1 MHPVLSLGKVPGMS
15 QGLAMDDPETTQTP
29 NAADGESNHQYSEL
43 CGRAL
48 AFIDGRGGSVHEDLL
63 VGHVFGNSGSMALWR
78 PLLRSLL
85 QEDERVVFRADG
97 FWALAGVQ
105 PAPAGP
111 RLLDAFVAIDVETT
125 GLRPLKQRVIEV
137 ALYRYQD
144 GHLVERFETLV
155 NPERQIPAFIA
166 NLTTITNGHVED
178 APRFGDIAPR
188 VTEFIG
194 DALLVGHNVAFDVSF
209 INAELKRAD
218 YGQLVNERLD
228 TMGLSM
234 RLLPGVRKASLDR
247 VATAVGLSP
256 RKVHRAGRD
265 AELTA
270 EVALRLVE
278 EAVRQGATS
287 LDDLKVASTIV
298 QRRPRDNVGRGR
310 AVMDRT
316 WLADVPKRP
325 GVYLMRD
332 QLGNVI
338 YVGKAKNLRDRV
350 SSYYSQPLGY
360 TRKMDGLLESM
371 VRIETEVVGSEL
383 QALIL
388 ESQLI
393 RRLQPRYN
401 TAMRSFE
408 HYPYIKIDITNPWPR
423 ITLAKVRKD
432 DGARYFGPY
441 RSATSARRTVDVINS
456 AVPLRTCTRSFKNA
470 RSYGKPCIRL
480 DLGKCLGP
488 CVGQTMRDEYRAMV
502 HDVIDFL
509 EGKDQGLRERLWAE
523 LEAAAARLD
532 FERASKL
539 RKDLRSALALI
550 AEQARVRTAEA
561 EHTLVLVQPSS
572 DAACRELMIVL
583 QGRAWGQLRVNR
595 VAGLEQRVD
604 SMSIP
609 EDDRVIDIRD
619 GDAPGSLVGD
629 EAIRAL
635 DHGDVSDLADRLRLQ
650 LERYA
655 NTRILPI
662 DHHQVDETNILNRWL
677 FKHHGH
683 PAIIPIDVD
692 RAADRG
698 YLSSVVLRALFL
710 SEGQV
715 MAEGGIV
722 DDARIDE
729 DEAVTPTQPADV
741 TEVVPDRGDTPW
753 NRMPPALRLVSGGTI
768 PVAARDFGHID
779 A

>member
-1 MHPVLSLGKVPGMS
+1 MNES
-15 QGLAMDDPETTQTP
+15 ETTETQGTVDRDGTP
-29 NAADGESNHQYSEL
+29 PYDAL
-43 CGRAL
+43 CERAI
-48 AFIDGRGGSVHEDLL
+48 AFVEGRGGAVHEDLL
-63 VGHVFGNSGSMALWR
+63 VGHVFGNSGTTALWR
-78 PLLRSLL
+78 PLLRSVLDADARL
-85 QEDERVVFRADG
+85 VLRADG
-97 FWALAGVQ
+97 FWALAGFL
-105 PAPAGP
+105 PEPAGA
-111 RLLDAFVAIDVETT
+111 RLLNAFVAIDVETT

-144 GHLVERFETLV
+144 GQLVERFETLI
-155 NPERQIPAFIA
+155 NPERLIPAFIS
-166 NLTTITNGHVED
+166 NLTTITNVHVED
-178 APRFGDIAPR
+178 APRFADIAATVR
-188 VTEFIG
+188 EFIG
-194 DALLVGHNVAFDVSF
+194 DALLIGHNVAFDVSF
-209 INAELKRAD
+209 INAELKRANHA
-218 YGQLVNERLD
+218 QLVNERLD

-256 RKVHRAGRD
+256 RKIHRAGRD

-270 EVALRLVE
+270 EVALRLVD
-278 EAVRQGATS
+278 EAVRQGVSS

-298 QRRPRDNVGRGR
+298 RRRPRDNVGRGR
-310 AVMDRT
+310 AVMDRA

-332 QLGNVI
+332 QSDDVI

-371 VRIETEVVGSEL
+371 VRIDTEIVGSEL

-393 RRLQPRYN
+393 RRFQPRYN

-408 HYPYIKIDITNPWPR
+408 HYPYIKIDVTNPWPR

-441 RSATSARRTVDVINS
+441 RSASSARRTVDVINS
-456 AVPLRTCTRSFKNA
+456 AVPLRTCTRSFKSA

-488 CVGQTMRDEYRAMV
+488 CVGQTNHDEYQGMV

-509 EGKDQGLRERLWAE
+509 EGKDRGLRERLWAE

-550 AEQARVRTAEA
+550 AEQARLRSAEA
-561 EHTLVLVQPSS
+561 EHTLMLVQPSS
-572 DAACRELMIVL
+572 DRECRELMIVL
-583 QGRAWGQLRVNR
+583 HGRVWAQLRVNR
-595 VAGLEQRVD
+595 IPVLERR
-604 SMSIP
+604 P
-609 EDDRVIDIRD
+609 ETTPAPFDDMVLDVRD
-619 GDAPGSLVGD
+619 GDGAAAPNGEDDVQTVD
-629 EAIRAL
+629 Q
-635 DHGDVSDLADRLRLQ
+635 GDVSGVSDRLRPLF
-650 LERYA
+650 ERFA
-655 NTRILPI
+655 GARMQPL
-662 DHHQVDETNILNRWL
+662 DHYQVDETNILNRWL

-683 PAIIPIDVD
+683 PSIVPIDLD
-692 RAADRG
+692 RVGDRG
-698 YLSSVVLRALFL
+698 YIASLAFRALAL
-710 SEGQV
+710 SEQQV
-715 MAEGGIV
+715 VTGGGSG
-722 DDARIDE
+722 DDLPMNDE
-729 DEAVTPTQPADV
+729 VNTIVTPVDV
-741 TEVVPDRGDTPW
+741 
-753 NRMPPALRLVSGGTI
+753 ALNESPTSTGGSERAY
-768 PVAARDFGHID
+768 PSA
-779 A
+779 

>member
-1 MHPVLSLGKVPGMS
+1 
-15 QGLAMDDPETTQTP
+15 MDDPETMEAQ
-29 NAADGESNHQYSEL
+29 AAGNGDGHRQYQVL
-43 CGRAL
+43 CERAV
-48 AFIDGRGGSVHEDLL
+48 AFVEAHGGAVHEDRL
-63 VGHVFGNSGSMALWR
+63 VGHVFGNSGSLTLWR
-78 PLLRSLL
+78 PLLRSVL
-85 QEDERVVFRADG
+85 QADERVVFRADG
-97 FWALAGVQ
+97 FWALAGLRS
-105 PAPAGP
+105 GSGGST
-111 RLLDAFVAIDVETT
+111 LLDAFVAIDVETT

-137 ALYRYQD
+137 ALYRYRD

-155 NPERQIPAFIA
+155 NPDRQIPAFIS
-166 NLTTITNGHVED
+166 NLTTITNGHVDD
-178 APRFGDIAPR
+178 APRFADIAAQ

-218 YGQLVNERLD
+218 HAQLVNERLD

-270 EVALRLVE
+270 EVALRLVD
-278 EAVRQGATS
+278 EAVRQGVAS
-287 LDDLKVASTIV
+287 LDDLKVASTVV

-310 AVMDRT
+310 AVMDRA
-316 WLADVPKRP
+316 WLADIPKEP
-325 GVYLMRD
+325 GVYIMRD
-332 QLGNVI
+332 QAGHVI
-338 YVGKAKNLRDRV
+338 YVGKANNLRDRV

-371 VRIETEVVGSEL
+371 VRIDTEVVGSEL

-393 RRLQPRYN
+393 RRFQPRYN

-408 HYPYIKIDITNPWPR
+408 HYPYIKIDITNAWPR

-441 RSATSARRTVDVINS
+441 RSASSARRTVEVINS

-502 HDVIDFL
+502 HDVVDFL

-550 AEQARVRTAEA
+550 AEQARLRTAEA
-561 EHTLVLVQPSS
+561 EHTLLLVQPSF
-572 DAACRELMIVL
+572 DPACRELIIVL
-583 QGRAWGQLRVNR
+583 HGRVWGQLRVNR
-595 VAGLEQRVD
+595 VTALEQRRLSSPAADDDMVIHIGDGAID
-604 SMSIP
+604 SGTI
-609 EDDRVIDIRD
+609 EDDQVRAFI
-619 GDAPGSLVGD
+619 PG
-629 EAIRAL
+629 E
-635 DHGDVSDLADRLRLQ
+635 VSDVVDRLRLQ
-650 LERYA
+650 FGRYA
-655 NTRILPI
+655 KASMQPV
-662 DHHQVDETNILNRWL
+662 DHYQLDEANILNRWL
-677 FKHHGH
+677 FKHQGC
-683 PAIIPIDVD
+683 PAIIPIDLERV
-692 RAADRG
+692 AARG
-698 YLSSVVLRALFL
+698 YLVSLTVQALSLNDAQLVADGRA
-710 SEGQV
+710 
-715 MAEGGIV
+715 V
-722 DDARIDE
+722 DELVEDDGDDTAARRLDIKN
-729 DEAVTPTQPADV
+729 DV
-741 TEVVPDRGDTPW
+741 RVQFGPSPEPDTPGAFSS
-753 NRMPPALRLVSGGTI
+753 P
-768 PVAARDFGHID
+768 
-779 A
+779 

>member
-1 MHPVLSLGKVPGMS
+1 
-15 QGLAMDDPETTQTP
+15 MDESETTEKGPMT
-29 NAADGESNHQYSEL
+29 DEGGDRQY
-43 CGRAL
+43 RAL
-48 AFIDGRGGSVHEDLL
+48 CERAIAFVEGRGGAVHEDLL

-78 PLLRSLL
+78 PLLRSVL
-85 QEDERVVFRADG
+85 QGDERVVFRADG
-97 FWALAGVQ
+97 FWALAGLQ
-105 PAPAGP
+105 AEPAGP
-111 RLLDAFVAIDVETT
+111 SLLNAFVAIDVETT

-144 GHLVERFETLV
+144 GHLVERFETLI
-155 NPERQIPAFIA
+155 NPERPIPAFIS
-166 NLTTITNGHVED
+166 NLTTITNVHVED
-178 APRFGDIAPR
+178 APRFADIAA
-188 VTEFIG
+188 TLKEFIG

-209 INAELKRAD
+209 INAELKRSD
-218 YGQLVNERLD
+218 YAQLVNERLD

-256 RKVHRAGRD
+256 RKIHRAGRD

-270 EVALRLVE
+270 EVALRLVD
-278 EAVRQGATS
+278 EAVRQGVSS

-298 QRRPRDNVGRGR
+298 RRRPRDNVGRGR
-310 AVMDRT
+310 AVMDRA

-332 QLGNVI
+332 QLGHVI

-371 VRIETEVVGSEL
+371 VRIDTEVVGSEL

-393 RRLQPRYN
+393 RRFQPRYN

-408 HYPYIKIDITNPWPR
+408 HYPYIKIDATNPWPR

-441 RSATSARRTVDVINS
+441 RSASSARRTVDVINS
-456 AVPLRTCTRSFKNA
+456 AVPLRTCTRSFKSA

-488 CVGQTMRDEYRAMV
+488 CVGQTMRDEYQAMV

-509 EGKDQGLRERLWAE
+509 EGKDQGLRERLWTE

-550 AEQARVRTAEA
+550 AEQARLRSAEA
-561 EHTLVLVQPSS
+561 EHTLMLVQPSPHP
-572 DAACRELMIVL
+572 ACRELMIVL
-583 QGRAWGQLRVNR
+583 HGRVWAQIRVNR
-595 VAGLEQRVD
+595 IPALEQG
-604 SMSIP
+604 SLNP
-609 EDDRVIDIRD
+609 PAPADDMVLEIRD
-619 GDAPGSLVGD
+619 GEAPEAPGGED
-629 EAIRAL
+629 EVRTV
-635 DHGDVSDLADRLRLQ
+635 DQGDVSDMADRLRPMF
-650 LERYA
+650 ERFA
-655 NTRILPI
+655 SARVQPI
-662 DHHQVDETNILNRWL
+662 DHYQVDESNILNRWL
-677 FKHHGH
+677 FKHQGH
-683 PAIIPIDVD
+683 PAIVPIDLD
-692 RAADRG
+692 RVADRG
-698 YLSSVVLRALFL
+698 YLSSLVVRVLSLRDVQVVAEGRADDEIPIDEKEATVMEPVDTADVVLSL
-710 SEGQV
+710 
-715 MAEGGIV
+715 
-722 DDARIDE
+722 
-729 DEAVTPTQPADV
+729 
-741 TEVVPDRGDTPW
+741 
-753 NRMPPALRLVSGGTI
+753 SGG
-768 PVAARDFGHID
+768 VAVRGEAADPT

>member
-1 MHPVLSLGKVPGMS
+1 MTQDFS
-15 QGLAMDDPETTQTP
+15 MDELTTTEKRQAP
-29 NAADGESNHQYSEL
+29 DDGADRQYGTL
-43 CGRAL
+43 CERAV
-48 AFIDGRGGSVHEDLL
+48 AFVEGRGGAVHEDLL
-63 VGHVFGNSGSMALWR
+63 VGHVFGNSGSIGLWR
-78 PLLRSLL
+78 PLLRSVL
-85 QEDERVVFRADG
+85 QPDERVVFRADG
-97 FWALAGVQ
+97 FWALAGLRAEPVV
-105 PAPAGP
+105 PS
-111 RLLDAFVAIDVETT
+111 LLNAFVAIDVETT

-144 GHLVERFETLV
+144 GHLVERFETLL
-155 NPERQIPAFIA
+155 NPECRIPAFIS

-178 APRFGDIAPR
+178 APVFADIAST
-188 VTEFIG
+188 VTTFIG

-218 YGQLVNERLD
+218 HAQLVNERLD

-234 RLLPGVRKASLDR
+234 RFLPGVRKASLDR

-256 RKVHRAGRD
+256 RKIHRAGRD

-270 EVALRLVE
+270 EVALRLVD
-278 EAVRQGATS
+278 EAVRQGVKS
-287 LDDLKVASTIV
+287 LEDLKVASTIAR
-298 QRRPRDNVGRGR
+298 RRPRDNVGRGR
-310 AVMDRT
+310 AVMDRS
-316 WLADVPKRP
+316 WLAAVPKRP

-332 QLGNVI
+332 QLGHVI

-371 VRIETEVVGSEL
+371 VKIDTEVVGSEL

-388 ESQLI
+388 EAQLI
-393 RRLQPRYN
+393 RRFQPRYN

-408 HYPYIKIDITNPWPR
+408 HYPYIKIDVTSAWPR

-441 RSATSARRTVDVINS
+441 RSASSARRTVDVINS
-456 AVPLRTCTRSFKNA
+456 AVPLRTCTRSFKSA

-488 CVGQTMRDEYRAMV
+488 CVGQTMRDEYQAMV

-550 AEQARVRTAEA
+550 AEQARLRSAEA
-561 EHTLVLVQPSS
+561 EHTLLLVQPSV
-572 DAACRELMIVL
+572 DPACRELMAVL
-583 QGRAWGQLRVNR
+583 HGRVWAQVRVNR
-595 VAGLEQRVD
+595 VPTMEQRPTAPA
-604 SMSIP
+604 SSL
-609 EDDRVIDIRD
+609 DDMVLDIRD
-619 GDAPGSLVGD
+619 GDAPRTAEAGD
-629 EAIRAL
+629 DVLTL
-635 DHGDVSDLADRLRLQ
+635 DQGNLRDVVERLAPVF
-650 LERYA
+650 ERFTA
-655 NTRILPI
+655 ARVQPV
-662 DHHQVDETNILNRWL
+662 DHYQVDETNILNRWL

-683 PAIIPIDVD
+683 PAIIPINLE
-692 RAADRG
+692 RATDQG
-698 YLSSVVLRALFL
+698 YLSSLMLRVLSL
-710 SEGQV
+710 SDNQVAAEGQ
-715 MAEGGIV
+715 ADTEPAIDEGG
-722 DDARIDE
+722 
-729 DEAVTPTQPADV
+729 VTGGDFRDV
-741 TEVVPDRGDTPW
+741 TDGAPSRSGDG
-753 NRMPPALRLVSGGTI
+753 ASLGE
-768 PVAARDFGHID
+768 AAEI
-779 A
+779 AV

>member
-1 MHPVLSLGKVPGMS
+1 
-15 QGLAMDDPETTQTP
+15 MDDPTTMEAHATG
-29 NAADGESNHQYSEL
+29 DGGGQRQYHAL
-43 CGRAL
+43 CERAI
-48 AFIDGRGGSVHEDLL
+48 AFIEGRGGAVHEELL
-63 VGHVFGNSGSMALWR
+63 IGHVFGNSGSMVLWR
-78 PLLRSLL
+78 PLLRSVL
-85 QEDERVVFRADG
+85 QSDERVVFRADG
-97 FWALAGVQ
+97 FWALAG
-105 PAPAGP
+105 PRAGSVGP
-111 RLLDAFVAIDVETT
+111 SLLDAFVAIDVETT

-155 NPERQIPAFIA
+155 NPDRQIPAFIS

-178 APRFGDIAPR
+178 APRFADIAAE
-188 VTEFIG
+188 VTAFIG

-218 YGQLVNERLD
+218 HEQLVNERLD

-256 RKVHRAGRD
+256 RKIHRAGRD

-270 EVALRLVE
+270 EVALRLVD
-278 EAVRQGATS
+278 EAVRQGVTS
-287 LDDLKVASTIV
+287 LNDLKVASTIV

-310 AVMDRT
+310 AVMDRA
-316 WLADVPKRP
+316 WLADVPKKP
-325 GVYLMRD
+325 GVYVMRD
-332 QLGNVI
+332 QLGQVI

-371 VRIETEVVGSEL
+371 VQIDTEVVGSEL

-393 RRLQPRYN
+393 QRFQPRYN
-401 TAMRSFE
+401 TVMRSFE

-441 RSATSARRTVDVINS
+441 RSASSARRTVDVINS

-488 CVGQTMRDEYRAMV
+488 CVGQTIRDEYQEMV
-502 HDVIDFL
+502 HDVVDFL
-509 EGKDQGLRERLWAE
+509 EGKDRGLRERLWAE

-550 AEQARVRTAEA
+550 AEQTRLRSAEA

-572 DAACRELMIVL
+572 DSACRELMIVL
-583 QGRAWGQLRVNR
+583 QGRAWGQVRVNR
-595 VAGLEQRVD
+595 VTALEQRSLSTPAAANDMVIRIGD
-604 SMSIP
+604 STIERGETGDDQVRACIP
-609 EDDRVIDIRD
+609 
-619 GDAPGSLVGD
+619 
-629 EAIRAL
+629 
-635 DHGDVSDLADRLRLQ
+635 GDVSDVADRLRL
-650 LERYA
+650 LFERYTNA
-655 NTRILPI
+655 RVHPV
-662 DHHQVDETNILNRWL
+662 DHYQVDETNILNRWL

-683 PAIIPIDVD
+683 PAIIPIDLERV
-692 RAADRG
+692 ADRG
-698 YLSSVVLRALFL
+698 YLVSLVTQALSLNDSQLATEGRADDEPVEDD
-710 SEGQV
+710 EGDTRAMSADV
-715 MAEGGIV
+715 AEGDRSQFGQSPEP
-722 DDARIDE
+722 DA
-729 DEAVTPTQPADV
+729 PT
-741 TEVVPDRGDTPW
+741 
-753 NRMPPALRLVSGGTI
+753 
-768 PVAARDFGHID
+768 
-779 A
+779 